1 MAQGEEAEPQVLDAE
16 QTLAELEAEQT
27 SFLTLG
33 LVCWPAMKLVRR
45 SGKANRPQEA
55 AR

>member
-1 MAQGEEAEPQVLDAE
+1 MVQGEEVEPQVLDTP
-16 QTLAELEAEQT
+16 QMLAGLEAEQT
-27 SFLTLG
+27 SFLTLV

-45 SGKANRPQEA
+45 SGKTNRPQKA